1 MNQNKN
7 QKIRIVEI
15 VIILL
20 IVGVCAGIFVWQ
32 KLYQK
37 PALYAEIYQND
48 QLVEKISLSDTEDKI
63 LTLDEQGRV
72 HVEIKDHQIRFYQVD
87 CPDKICEHTGWLS
100 KSGDRAVCMPNR
112 FYIQLSGEDKT

>member
-7 QKIRIVEI
+7 RKIRIVEI

-20 IVGVCAGIFVWQ
+20 IVGVCAGIFAWQ

-48 QLVEKISLSDTEDKI
+48 L
-63 LTLDEQGRV
+63 GRFSECWKV
-72 HVEIKDHQIRFYQVD
+72 NVIVKGNQCTAKDR
-87 CPDKICEHTGWLS
+87 P
-100 KSGDRAVCMPNR
+100 
-112 FYIQLSGEDKT
+112 